1 MNFLQL
7 RFMRLMCDF
16 MMDWYYMRHLPKDA
30 KERKMEN
37 VNSVRED
44 IVERLKKEQLKEGL

>member
-16 MMDWYYMRHLPKDA
+16 MMDWYYFRHMGEDA
-30 KERKMEN
+30 KKKKIEN
-37 VNSVRED
+37 VNAVRED
-44 IVERLKKEQLKEGL
+44 IVAALKREMKDEV